1 VQEVNVKKAL
11 EDIKILDFTRVIAG
25 PFCTML
31 LNDLGAEVI
40 KVEIPGGGDGV
51 RGLPPLTEGKESGVF
66 IALNW
71 GKKSITLNLA
81 SEKGL
86 NICKQLIQRSDVLV
100 ENYSPG
106 VMDRLGLSYEE
117 CARINPKLVYASLSG
132 FGHTGPDS
140 LEPAF
145 DLVVQAR
152 GGFMSL
158 TGFPDSPPT
167 KAGPVIGDVLGGLFA
182 VISILG
188 ALHHR
193 EKTGEGQSIDISMQ
207 DCVWAVSAF
216 NAAPY
221 YFIKN
226 IVPTRTGNAFKGQQ
240 PFDIYRAKDDYIV
253 IAVGELRHWENLLK
267 VMGREDLIGDPRYST
282 GGERDERKNEIDAI
296 VNEWIK
302 TRTVGQALK
311 ELKSFRI
318 PCSPCQTFDQ
328 VANDPQ
334 LVSRGMIAEV
344 EQLVSGKVK
353 LPGSVFKLSKT
364 PGNVDRPAPFLGEHN
379 YEIYS
384 ALGYSEQEIKE
395 LSDSNII

>member
-11 EDIKILDFTRVIAG
+11 EDIKILDFTRIIAG

-31 LNDLGAEVI
+31 LKDLGAEVI
-40 KVEIPGGGDGV
+40 KVEIPGGGDGI
-51 RGLPPLTEGKESGVF
+51 RGLPPLTEGKESAVF

-71 GKKSITLNLA
+71 GKKSVTLNLA
-81 SEKGL
+81 TEKGL
-86 NICKQLIQRSDVLV
+86 TICRQLIQKSDVLV
-100 ENYSPG
+100 ENFAPG
-106 VMDRLGLSYEE
+106 VMDKLGLSYKE
-117 CARINPKLVYASLSG
+117 CAKINPKLVYASLTG

-158 TGFPDSPPT
+158 TGFPDSPPI
-167 KAGPVIGDVLGGLFA
+167 KAGPVIGDILGGLFT
-182 VISILG
+182 VISILS

-193 EKTGEGQSIDISMQ
+193 ENTGEGQAIDISMQ
-207 DCVWAVSAF
+207 DCVWLISAF

-221 YFIKN
+221 YFLKN
-226 IVPTRTGNAFKGQQ
+226 IIPTRTGNAFKGQQ
-240 PFDIYRAKDDYIV
+240 PFDIYRAKDNYIV
-253 IAVGELRHWENLLK
+253 IAVGELRQWENLLK
-267 VMGREDLIGDPRYST
+267 IMGREDLIGDPRYLT
-282 GGERDERKNEIDAI
+282 GSKRDERKNEVDDI
-296 VNEWIK
+296 VNEWVK
-302 TRTVGQALK
+302 TRTVEQALK
-311 ELKSFRI
+311 ELRSVRV
-318 PCSPCQTFDQ
+318 PCSPCPTFDQ

-364 PGNVDRPAPFLGEHN
+364 PGCVDLPAPFLGEHN
-379 YEIYS
+379 HEIYS
-384 ALGYSEQEIKE
+384 SLGYSEKEIE
-395 LSDSNII
+395 EFSDWGVI